1 MNTKR
6 MFLLLVALVG
16 VAQLSIFRSA
26 LPLGSSKNIQF
37 SITSCAVAQELKAK
51 VVVNT
56 AQVSNTKKEV
66 FDALREK
73 VEAFLNDHKW
83 TDLNFRENEKIE
95 CNFNIT
101 VNSWDEGGSMI
112 KSTLLLTSSRPV
124 FNSSYNTTVYSTRDA
139 DFQFTFQTT
148 DQLEWNPE
156 YVDNNL
162 TAMLAYYAYMVIGYD
177 MDSMSP
183 LGGTPY
189 LQTAENIV
197 TNAQNLG
204 FPGWSSFSDS
214 KNRFGLLNDYLDGSM
229 EDYRQLVYK
238 YHREGLDQMAD
249 NADNGRKAVAEALN
263 LLDAAKN
270 ARTMSQL
277 PTLFTEYKR
286 DELVNIFSGHGTSD
300 EKEAVYDILF
310 GINTSLNEYWEKLKK

>member
-1 MNTKR
+1 MNAKKIV
-6 MFLLLVALVG
+6 LLLAALVG
-16 VAQLSIFRSA
+16 VARFSLCDFRFAVGASA
-26 LPLGSSKNIQF
+26 
-37 SITSCAVAQELKAK
+37 AAQELKAK
-51 VVVNT
+51 VMVNT

-83 TDLNFRENEKIE
+83 TDQTYRENEKID

-101 VNSWDEGGSMI
+101 VSSWDEGESMI
-112 KSTLLLTSSRPV
+112 KSTLLLTCSRPV
-124 FNSSYNTTVYSTRDA
+124 YNSSYTTTVYSTRDA

-162 TAMLAYYAYMVIGYD
+162 TAMLAYYAYVIIGYD

-197 TNAQNLG
+197 NNAQNLG
-204 FPGWSSFSDS
+204 FPGWSSFNDS

-249 NADNGRKAVAEALN
+249 NPDNGRKAIAEALN
-263 LLDAAKN
+263 LLESAKN

-286 DELVNIFSGHGTSD
+286 DELVNIFSGHGTNE
-300 EKEAVYDILF
+300 EKEAAYNILF
-310 GINTSLNEYWEKLKK
+310 GINTSLSEYWEKLKK

>member
-1 MNTKR
+1 MNAKKII
-6 MFLLLVALVG
+6 LLLAALVG
-16 VAQLSIFRSA
+16 VARFSVCDIRFAVGASA
-26 LPLGSSKNIQF
+26 
-37 SITSCAVAQELKAK
+37 AAQELKAK
-51 VVVNT
+51 VMVNT

-83 TDLNFRENEKIE
+83 TDQTYRENEKID

-101 VNSWDEGGSMI
+101 VSSWDEGESMI
-112 KSTLLLTSSRPV
+112 KSTLLLTCSRPV
-124 FNSSYNTTVYSTRDA
+124 YNSSYTTTVYSTRDA

-162 TAMLAYYAYMVIGYD
+162 TAMLAYYAYVIIGYD

-197 TNAQNLG
+197 NNAQNLG
-204 FPGWSSFSDS
+204 FPGWSSFNDS

-249 NADNGRKAVAEALN
+249 NPDNGRKAIAEALN
-263 LLDAAKN
+263 LLESAKN

-286 DELVNIFSGHGTSD
+286 DELVNIFSGHGTNE
-300 EKEAVYDILF
+300 EKEAAYNILF
-310 GINTSLNEYWEKLKK
+310 GINTSLSEYWEKLKK

>member
-1 MNTKR
+1 MNAKKIV
-6 MFLLLVALVG
+6 LLLAALVG
-16 VAQLSIFRSA
+16 VTRFSLCDIRFAVGASA
-26 LPLGSSKNIQF
+26 
-37 SITSCAVAQELKAK
+37 AAQELKAK
-51 VVVNT
+51 VMVNT

-83 TDLNFRENEKIE
+83 TDQTYRENEKID

-101 VNSWDEGGSMI
+101 VSSWDEGESMI
-112 KSTLLLTSSRPV
+112 KSTLLLTCSRPV
-124 FNSSYNTTVYSTRDA
+124 YNSSYTTTVYSTRDA

-162 TAMLAYYAYMVIGYD
+162 TAMLAYYAYVIIGYD

-197 TNAQNLG
+197 NNAQNLG
-204 FPGWSSFSDS
+204 FPGWSSFNDS

-249 NADNGRKAVAEALN
+249 NPDNGRKAIAEALN
-263 LLDAAKN
+263 LLESAKN

-286 DELVNIFSGHGTSD
+286 DELVNIFSGHGTNE
-300 EKEAVYDILF
+300 EKEAAYNILF
-310 GINTSLNEYWEKLKK
+310 GINTSLSEYWEKLKK

>member
-1 MNTKR
+1 MNAKKIV
-6 MFLLLVALVG
+6 LLLAALVG
-16 VAQLSIFRSA
+16 VARFSLCDIRFAVGASA
-26 LPLGSSKNIQF
+26 
-37 SITSCAVAQELKAK
+37 AAQELKAK
-51 VVVNT
+51 VMVNT

-83 TDLNFRENEKIE
+83 TDQTYRENEKID

-101 VNSWDEGGSMI
+101 VSSWDEGESMI
-112 KSTLLLTSSRPV
+112 KSTLLLTCSRPV
-124 FNSSYNTTVYSTRDA
+124 YNSSYTTTVYSTRDA

-162 TAMLAYYAYMVIGYD
+162 TAMLAYYAYVIIGYD

-197 TNAQNLG
+197 NNAQNLG
-204 FPGWSSFSDS
+204 FPGWSSFNDS

-249 NADNGRKAVAEALN
+249 NPDNGRKAIAEALN
-263 LLDAAKN
+263 LLESAKN

-286 DELVNIFSGHGTSD
+286 DELVNIFSGHGTNE
-300 EKEAVYDILF
+300 EKEAAYNILF
-310 GINTSLNEYWEKLKK
+310 GINTSLSEYWEKLKK